1 MSLNRLFEKQ
11 KHTVFYCQFMVHKAS
26 EVGFRPSKAFNG
38 QVHLSLILWTV
49 RNGMH
54 WEQSTS
60 PFYERKKISAMQSDL
75 TYKECIS
82 DMEQRLLPS

>member
-26 EVGFRPSKAFNG
+26 EVGFRPPKAFNG
-38 QVHLSLILWTV
+38 QVHLSLILRTV
-49 RNGMH
+49 RNGMC
-54 WEQSTS
+54 WERPTS
-60 PFYERKKISAMQSDL
+60 PLYERREISAMQSDL

-82 DMEQRLLPS
+82 NREQRWLPS